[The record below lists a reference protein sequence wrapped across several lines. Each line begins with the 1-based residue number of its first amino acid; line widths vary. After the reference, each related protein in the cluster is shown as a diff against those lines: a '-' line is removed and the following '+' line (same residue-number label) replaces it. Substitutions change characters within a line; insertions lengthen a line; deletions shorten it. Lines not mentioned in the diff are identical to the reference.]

1 MNINHT
7 DKNFSIIFKDYTNRL
22 HEKFEVD
29 KASDINNMIAFFNWC
44 FFHKNNFFVEK
55 FNIKFIPNVCEAYNK
70 LKTNIL
76 SKNNNSD
83 IFDNIPVAELRRMK
97 FIMYNYIQNFD
108 NISEKSENK
117 LLCNIVLQDSVRN
130 CINYVTEKIEQKN
143 DNIINN
149 I

>member
-1 MNINHT
+1 MIITHT
-7 DKNFSIIFKDYTNRL
+7 DKNFNIIFKDYTNRL

-29 KASDINNMIAFFNWC
+29 KASDINNMVAFFNWC

-83 IFDNIPVAELRRMK
+83 IFENIPISELRRIK
-97 FIMYNYIQNFD
+97 FIMYNYIQNYD
-108 NISEKSENK
+108 IISEKSENK
-117 LLCNIVLQDSVRN
+117 LLCNIVLPETMRN
-130 CINYVTEKIEQKN
+130 CILYISEKIDEKN
-143 DNIINN
+143 KIILENI
-149 I
+149 